1 MSGFGGGFTNRTIW
15 DLSPAELD
23 ILKTDVSGYLDGLRV
38 VHYGCMGMTT
48 LLVWDIITT
57 WDREAYYVWRS
68 RWSFAK
74 LIFLLN
80 RYLGPA
86 TFLCIIISWI
96 WIALSTVTGSTAS
109 SILAAR
115 LWALYGRDRRLLVV
129 LILGFLACFGP
140 GWILVARPGT
150 KTIAPEEL
158 RVFGNVLMYIEGVMI
173 QEGPS
178 GLDWRLSKC
187 YRFHFPHVSG
197 SILVGALVYE
207 SGVFTALMYKMYH
220 EQKGTR
226 ILEAFYRDGI
236 VYYLVIFSS
245 YAVAL
250 GTGFAWDSP
259 LAQSF
264 VTTAFYIGFKS
275 MMCSHII
282 LRLRSY
288 FSYGDPIIDGHID
301 AVVSDHVDG
310 GGKLGGNSFSS
321 SVVSTIIHFAQ
332 MISGSG
338 GTTFDTRSR
347 HLSQGETRDRNDRT
361 TTVEQVAP
369 PFTLTVTSSP
379 PPSIMRRS
387 IDWTT
392 PVPSTDDNLRSG
404 ILGDSTLPSR
414 SDSVV
419 GPSTDSS
426 SPWYLRRPR
435 WGGGRHDAPPVIV
448 ELEDFSGRDVEA
460 QRRADGPERPPALIP
475 PPSPPVD
482 PGQSGVAHHRYPLAP
497 SEGSGE

>member
-1 MSGFGGGFTNRTIW
+1 MSSSSGGFSNRTIW

-23 ILKTDVSGYLDGLRV
+23 ILKTDVSGYLEGLQIA
-38 VHYGCMGMTT
+38 HCGFMGVTT
-48 LLVWDIITT
+48 LLIWDIILT

-68 RWSFAK
+68 RWSYAK
-74 LIFLLN
+74 MIFLVN
-80 RYLGPA
+80 RYLGPT
-86 TFLCIIISWI
+86 TFLCIVISWI
-96 WIALSTVTGSTAS
+96 WIALTSLTGTIAS

-115 LWALYGRDRRLLVV
+115 LWALYGRDRRLLAA
-129 LILGFLACFGP
+129 LILGFLACFLP
-140 GWILVARPGT
+140 GWILVLGPGM
-150 KTIAPEEL
+150 KTIAPDEL
-158 RVFGNVLMYIEGVMI
+158 RVLGNVLTYIEGVMI

-187 YRFHFPHVSG
+187 YRFHFAHVSG
-197 SILVGALVYE
+197 SILLGALVYE
-207 SGVFTALMYKMYH
+207 SGIFTALIYKMYH

-236 VYYLVIFSS
+236 AYYLVIFSS

-250 GTGFAWDSP
+250 GTGFAWDNP

-288 FSYGDPIIDGHID
+288 FSLGDPIVDGHVD
-301 AVVSDHVDG
+301 TVAVDHIDG
-310 GGKLGGNSFSS
+310 GGKFGGDSFSS

-332 MISGSG
+332 MISGTD
-338 GTTFDTRSR
+338 GTTFDIRSR
-347 HLSQGETRDRNDRT
+347 HLSQGDRRT
-361 TTVEQVAP
+361 TLEQAPP
-369 PFTLTVTSSP
+369 PFTFTVTSPSSP
-379 PPSIMRRS
+379 PPSILRGS

-392 PVPSTDDNLRSG
+392 PSPSTNNNLRSG

-419 GPSTDSS
+419 GPHTDSS
-426 SPWYLRRPR
+426 SPWYSQRPR

-448 ELEDFSGRDVEA
+448 ELEDLSGRDVEA
-460 QRRADGPERPPALIP
+460 QRSADEPERPPALIP

-482 PGQSGVAHHRYPLAP
+482 TGQSGVAHHRYPPAP
-497 SEGSGE
+497 SEGSGD